1 MTKKGYKN
9 SENKNAT
16 KKDCEAVILFPSQS
30 LKNVKRIKKDMAK
43 KVNISSRSWRNS
55 DRDRKNMGGQHC
67 TVIVLLSETELT
79 SCQKWSPKMRA

>member
-43 KVNISSRSWRNS
+43 NIGTE
-55 DRDRKNMGGQHC
+55 DAPV
-67 TVIVLLSETELT
+67 TEPETLS
-79 SCQKWSPKMRA
+79 Q